1 VRLILL
7 ALRNLGRNRRRTLLS
22 LGVVAAGTI
31 GLVLTAGFVR
41 FSFDGLREALIH
53 GGLGHYEVARREA
66 VEARGSTI
74 ERSATEGIADWPAL
88 QREIE
93 RIPGVLAAG
102 GAQHAMG
109 LLSSTAGS
117 SVSFIGVGSEPERE
131 RRMGFPLQLRAGEPL
146 GDAPAPPGEDGV
158 LLAVGLAESLGAKP
172 GDTVTLMTLNAD
184 GLLNALDVRVRG
196 IITTG
201 VADLDTRFLK
211 LHLASTQRLLQT
223 DRVSNLVVTFDSL
236 AAADAARGDL
246 ARAIAPRG
254 DLSLVDW
261 RARAPFFD
269 QVRNLYLGIFWFLG
283 AVIFLLVVLSASN
296 TLVMTVMER
305 VREIGT
311 LRAIGT
317 SGGQIAGLLLAEA
330 LWLGLF
336 GALAGGALGVA
347 LIHGINALELKMP
360 PPPGAVS
367 PIDLRLV
374 VVPEALL
381 GAALLMLVVLSLA
394 SLAPIAR
401 SLRLRIAEA
410 LAHV

>member
-1 VRLILL
+1 MRLLRL

-22 LGVVAAGTI
+22 LAVVAAGTV
-31 GLVLTAGFVR
+31 GLVLTAGFIR

-53 GGLGHYEVARREA
+53 GGLGHYEVARRSA
-66 VEARGSTI
+66 VEARGSTL
-74 ERSATEGIADWPAL
+74 ERAASQGIAEWLAL
-88 QREIE
+88 REEIE
-93 RIPGVLAAG
+93 RQPGVLGAG

-109 LLSSTAGS
+109 LVSTAAGA

-131 RRMGFPLQLRAGEPL
+131 RRMGFPLQLRAGEAL
-146 GDAPAPPGEDGV
+146 GDAAPAPGEDGV
-158 LLAVGLAESLGAKP
+158 LLAMGLAESLAAKP
-172 GDTVTLMTLNAD
+172 GDIVTLMTLNPD
-184 GLLNALDVRVRG
+184 GLLNALDVRVAG
-196 IITTG
+196 LITTG

-211 LHLASTQRLLQT
+211 LHLATSQRLLQT
-223 DRVSNLVVTFDSL
+223 ESVSNLVVTYGSV
-236 AAADAARGDL
+236 AAADSGRAALAAIAARG
-246 ARAIAPRG
+246 G
-254 DLSLVDW
+254 DLTLVDW

-283 AVIFLLVVLSASN
+283 TVILLLVVLSVSN

-317 SGGQIAGLLLAEA
+317 SGGQIAGLLFAEA
-330 LWLGLF
+330 LWLGIF
-336 GALAGGALGVA
+336 GALAGNALGVA
-347 LIHGINALELKMP
+347 LIHGINALDLKMP

-381 GAALLMLVVLSLA
+381 AAAALMLAVLGVA

>member
-1 VRLILL
+1 MRLPVL

-22 LGVVAAGTI
+22 LAVVAAGTV
-31 GLVLTAGFVR
+31 GLALTAGFIR

-53 GGLGHYEVARREA
+53 GGLGHYEVARRAA
-66 VEARGSTI
+66 VEAHGSTLD
-74 ERSATEGIADWPAL
+74 RVASEGIADWLPLRAEL
-88 QREIE
+88 E
-93 RIPGVLAAG
+93 RLPHVLGAG

-109 LLSSTAGS
+109 LLSSSAGR

-131 RRMGFPLQLRAGEPL
+131 RRMGFPLQLRSGEPL
-146 GDAPAPPGEDGV
+146 ADAPPPPGEDGV

-211 LHLASTQRLLQT
+211 VHLATTQRLLQT
-223 DRVSNLVVTFDSL
+223 ENVSDLVVTFDSI
-236 AAADAARGDL
+236 AEADGARGAL
-246 ARAIAPRG
+246 ARALASRG

-283 AVIFLLVVLSASN
+283 SVIFLLVVLSASN

-317 SGGQIAGLLLAEA
+317 SRGQIAGLLLAEA

-336 GALAGGALGVA
+336 GGLAGDGLAVG
-347 LIHGINALELKMP
+347 LIHGINALQLKMP

-367 PIDLRLV
+367 PIDLRLA
-374 VVPEALL
+374 VVPGALL
-381 GAALLMLVVLSLA
+381 GAAALMLVVLSLA

>member
-1 VRLILL
+1 VRLLLL

-22 LGVVAAGTI
+22 LAVVAAGTI
-31 GLVLTAGFVR
+31 GLVLTAGFIR

-53 GGLGHYEVARREA
+53 GGLGHFEVARRAA
-66 VEARGSTI
+66 VEGRRTALDRAAS
-74 ERSATEGIADWPAL
+74 EGIAKWQGL
-88 QREIE
+88 RQEIE
-93 RIPGVLAAG
+93 RLPHVLAAG
-102 GAQHAMG
+102 GNQHAMG
-109 LLSSTAGS
+109 LVSTPAGR
-117 SVSFIGVGSEPERE
+117 SVSFIGVGSEPARD
-131 RRMGFPLQLRAGEPL
+131 RRMGFPVQLRAGEALP
-146 GDAPAPPGEDGV
+146 DAPPLPGEDGV
-158 LLAVGLAESLGAKP
+158 LLAVGLAESLGVKP

-184 GLLNALDVRVRG
+184 GLLNALDARVRG
-196 IITTG
+196 IVTTG

-211 LHLASTQRLLQT
+211 AHLASTQRLLQT
-223 DRVSNLVVTFDSL
+223 DSVSDLIVTFDSVANAEAGRGAL
-236 AAADAARGDL
+236 AE
-246 ARAIAPRG
+246 AIAPQA
-254 DLSLVDW
+254 DLSLVEW

-283 AVIFLLVVLSASN
+283 AIIFMLVVLSASN

-317 SGGQIAGLLLAEA
+317 SGGQVAGLILGEA
-330 LWLGLF
+330 LWLGLI
-336 GALAGGALGVA
+336 GGVIGDVLGVA
-347 LIHGINALELKMP
+347 LIRAINALDLKMP

-367 PIDLRLV
+367 AIDLRLAI
-374 VVPEALL
+374 VPQALY
-381 GAALLMLVVLSLA
+381 GAAGLMLLVLALA

>member
-1 VRLILL
+1 MRLLLL

-22 LGVVAAGTI
+22 LAVVAAGTV

-53 GGLGHYEVARREA
+53 GGLGHFEIARRAA
-66 VEARGSTI
+66 VEGRG
-74 ERSATEGIADWPAL
+74 ATLDRAASEGVGDWQTL
-88 QREIE
+88 REEIE
-93 RIPGVLAAG
+93 RLPHVRAAG
-102 GAQHAMG
+102 GNQHAMG
-109 LLSSTAGS
+109 LLSTPAGR
-117 SVSFIGVGSEPERE
+117 SVSFIGIGSEPDRE
-131 RRMGFPLQLRAGEPL
+131 RRMGFPVQLRAGEALP
-146 GDAPAPPGEDGV
+146 DAAPAAGEDGV
-158 LLAVGLAESLGAKP
+158 LLAVGLAESLGVKP

-184 GLLNALDVRVRG
+184 GLLNALDARVRG
-196 IITTG
+196 IVTTG

-211 LHLASTQRLLQT
+211 MHLASTQRLLQT
-223 DRVSNLVVTFDSL
+223 DRVSDLVVTYDSVSG
-236 AAADAARGDL
+236 ADAGRAAL
-246 ARAIAPRG
+246 EAAIAPRG

-283 AVIFLLVVLSASN
+283 AIIFMLVVLSASN

-317 SGGQIAGLLLAEA
+317 SGGQIAGLILAEA

-336 GALAGGALGVA
+336 GGAIGDALGVA
-347 LIHGINALELKMP
+347 MIHLVNALGLKMP

-374 VVPEALL
+374 VVPQALY
-381 GAALLMLVVLSLA
+381 GAAALMLLVLTLA
-394 SLAPIAR
+394 ALAPISR

-410 LAHV
+410 LTHV